1 MYVTVR
7 INVSKFC
14 KKLKKLELC
23 PKRCHLLIFYLTYIR
38 IISQMST
45 GDEGD
50 VGAEGRTSVRSN
62 ASLISLMH
70 EPDRLNVIGTTVHIS

>member
-1 MYVTVR
+1 
-7 INVSKFC
+7 
-14 KKLKKLELC
+14 
-23 PKRCHLLIFYLTYIR
+23 
-38 IISQMST
+38 MST